1 MLLMII
7 GTDIERLSVSLI
19 STVRISLI
27 QRTNYNLYLNQEQSD
42 NIFLLTKNSWTI
54 NINRQTIRRI
64 SSK

>member
-7 GTDIERLSVSLI
+7 GTDIERLSVSLM

>member
-1 MLLMII
+1 MII
-7 GTDIERLSVSLI
+7 GTDIERLSVSLM

>member
-1 MLLMII
+1 
-7 GTDIERLSVSLI
+7 
-19 STVRISLI
+19 LI